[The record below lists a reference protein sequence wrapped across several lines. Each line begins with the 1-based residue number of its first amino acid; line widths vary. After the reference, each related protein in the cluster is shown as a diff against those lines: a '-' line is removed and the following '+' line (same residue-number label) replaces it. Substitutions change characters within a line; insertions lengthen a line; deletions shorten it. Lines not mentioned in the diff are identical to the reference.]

1 MRREDKI
8 MLFTFIIV
16 CSLITLGVVAI
27 RQSVVKPV
35 TQEQKQEET
44 IEVAEETV
52 EPSVADVEVKPT
64 TEDVKVEDKQEV
76 VKPKEVTKP
85 KKEEKKV
92 EVVKEVEQVEVSEV
106 TKLEKAQEVVSNTMT
121 QYEGNYSVAIEDIG
135 IMVLLNVEEFTE
147 AEQFNALDVDQAIR
161 KTLRVNE
168 CEVPTATV
176 VVDINTNEVYF
187 TIANGQILN

>member
-1 MRREDKI
+1 MKNVI
-8 MLFTFIIV
+8 KLSCTFFVLGLLFIQIIP
-16 CSLITLGVVAI
+16 TT
-27 RQSVVKPV
+27 KPV

-76 VKPKEVTKP
+76 VKQEVVKP

-106 TKLEKAQEVVSNTMT
+106 TELEKAQEVVSSTMT

-147 AEQFNALDVDQAIR
+147 AEQFNALDVDQAIN
-161 KTLRVNE
+161 KALRVNG

>member
-27 RQSVVKPV
+27 RQSVVEPV

-52 EPSVADVEVKPT
+52 KPSVADVEVKPT

-106 TKLEKAQEVVSNTMT
+106 TKLEKAQEVASNTMV
-121 QYEGNYSVAIEDIG
+121 QYEGSYSVAIEDIG

-161 KTLRVNE
+161 KALRVNE
-168 CEVPTATV
+168 CEVPSAIV

-187 TIANGQILN
+187 TVANGQIL

>member
-1 MRREDKI
+1 MRREDKL
-8 MLFTFIIV
+8 MLFIFIV
-16 CSLITLGVVAI
+16 ACSLVTLGVVAI
-27 RQSVVKPV
+27 RQSVVEYV
-35 TQEQKQEET
+35 TQEQKQ
-44 IEVAEETV
+44 EETV

-76 VKPKEVTKP
+76 VKPKEVIKP

-106 TKLEKAQEVVSNTMT
+106 TKLEKAQEVASNTMV
-121 QYEGNYSVAIEDIG
+121 QYEGSYSVAIEDIG

-161 KTLRVNE
+161 KALRVNE
-168 CEVPTATV
+168 CEVPSAIV

-187 TIANGQILN
+187 TVANGQIL